1 MIPGREVVRFF
12 SHIMESVMVVGV
24 VVGIVSALLACAA
37 MALARP
43 AFAPFAT
50 WSVALLA
57 ASTGLAI
64 GAWGPVLGVAAAGL
78 VAVVAGSLLQRR
90 MMPSV
95 ESVQVAI
102 PRVTA
107 D

>member
-1 MIPGREVVRFF
+1 MIPGRDVVRFF
-12 SHIMESVMVVGV
+12 SDIMESVMVVGV
-24 VVGIVSALLACAA
+24 VVGLVSALLACAA

-57 ASTGLAI
+57 AGTGLAI
-64 GAWGPVLGVAAAGL
+64 GAWGPLLAVAAAGL
-78 VAVVAGSLLQRR
+78 GAFVAGSLLQRR
-90 MMPSV
+90 MLPAV
-95 ESVQVAI
+95 ETVQVAV
-102 PRVTA
+102 PRVTS

>member
-12 SHIMESVMVVGV
+12 THLTESVMVVGV
-24 VVGIVSALLACAA
+24 VVGLVSAVLACAA
-37 MALARP
+37 MALGRP

-57 ASTGLAI
+57 AGTGLAI
-64 GAWGPVLGVAAAGL
+64 GAWAPVLGIGAAGFAAL
-78 VAVVAGSLLQRR
+78 VAGMRLQRWLL
-90 MMPSV
+90 PSV
-95 ESVQVAI
+95 ESVQVAV
-102 PRVTA
+102 PRVSA